1 MYDLFYYY
9 IEYNIINLWNIFN
22 LKKLKKQIMILTH
35 FFIIIHFTWLSDA
48 LNILP
53 DIIYPVLN
61 ETFQLSF

>member
-1 MYDLFYYY
+1 
-9 IEYNIINLWNIFN
+9 
-22 LKKLKKQIMILTH
+22 MILTH